1 MRFIAIAALVVAANI
16 GATAIAQDAGSAPP
30 VPPTPYSAL
39 SEMRYPVVAGD
50 ITDRPYRVLGIVG
63 AEVRKATIFSRS
75 PSQEHVYREL
85 WERAERLGA
94 DAVINAQYGN
104 ARVTGLSWGSRRSQ
118 GDAVKF
124 LTDAEIAA
132 QAVPQAPIQAQP
144 IESQADQAQPIEAVP
159 VQPEP
164 ATQPQ

>member
-1 MRFIAIAALVVAANI
+1 MRAIVIAALVVAANI
-16 GATAIAQDAGSAPP
+16 GAVAIAQDAGSPP
-30 VPPTPYSAL
+30 PAPPTPYSAL

-50 ITDRPYRVLGIVG
+50 ITARPYRVLGIVG
-63 AEVRKATIFSRS
+63 AEVRKATVFSRS

-118 GDAVKF
+118 GEAVKF
-124 LTDAEIAA
+124 LSDGEISAREM
-132 QAVPQAPIQAQP
+132 PQAPVQALPVQAEPVQAQP
-144 IESQADQAQPIEAVP
+144 LQAESAPDSQ
-159 VQPEP
+159 
-164 ATQPQ
+164 

>member
-1 MRFIAIAALVVAANI
+1 MRRILIAALVVSASI
-16 GATAIAQDAGSAPP
+16 ATSAIAQDAGEAPP
-30 VPPTPYSAL
+30 APPMPYSAL
-39 SEMRYPVVAGD
+39 ADMRYPVVAGD
-50 ITDRPYRVLGIVG
+50 ITDRPYRVLGIVA

-94 DAVINAQYGN
+94 DAVINARYGN

-118 GDAVKF
+118 GDAIKF

-132 QAVPQAPIQAQP
+132 SAASQAPVQASQAPVQAQP
-144 IESQADQAQPIEAVP
+144 Q
-159 VQPEP
+159 
-164 ATQPQ
+164 